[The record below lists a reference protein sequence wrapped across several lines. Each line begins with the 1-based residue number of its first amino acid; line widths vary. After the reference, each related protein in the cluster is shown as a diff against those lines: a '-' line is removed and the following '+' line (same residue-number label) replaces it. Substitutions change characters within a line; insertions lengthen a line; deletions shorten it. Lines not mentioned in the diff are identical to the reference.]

1 MSVVGICGL
10 VLFMVVLLVVTLG
23 NAGNIAKHEQ
33 RIKQLEVKVNNFM
46 QPRKEDDVG
55 HY

>member
-1 MSVVGICGL
+1 MGVVGVCGL
-10 VLFMVVLLVVTLG
+10 VLFMVVILVVTLG

-33 RIKQLEVKVNNFM
+33 RIKQLEAKVDNFM
-46 QPRKEDDVG
+46 QQRKEDDVG